1 MKRLQQQFRIG
12 RKGRMSSDMAARGEP
27 FLAPLPEANVSQDL
41 RTLSTTG
48 AYGLMLCSEG
58 TDAVAE

>member
-1 MKRLQQQFRIG
+1 MKRLQEQFRIA
-12 RKGRMSSDMAARGEP
+12 RKGRMSSDMATRGEP
-27 FLAPLPEANVSQDL
+27 YLAPLPDANVSQDV
-41 RTLSTTG
+41 RALSTTG